1 MVDGLHGGM
10 AHFLALAPTRGG
22 LRLGLLTVML
32 PETDIHIFLNRGEV
46 LQDIGNDSLLNGPTE
61 EIQLAHC
68 CLLNR
73 RLAAD
78 LETDSFATAK
88 RIKEALGIRL
98 EFAFVMEVDEELS
111 VFVEIGYVELLG
123 IVGHEPVYETEADWA
138 RAGQNRQNLFKSSRL
153 IVECLEPH
161 DDEVLLP
168 LNAIL
173 ECLACG
179 IHSIPV
185 VPCLGLD
192 GHRNFVCEN
201 RGMDQM
207 DQKSQDT
214 YPAIAAASV
223 LAAKALE
230 ADISPYPA
238 IAAASVLASKAL
250 ESDASPYPAVA
261 AASVLASK
269 ALEES
274 RVPAVPVSDKTPDM
288 SLLRKLYHTFPTSLP
303 KETPSVSTVTQK
315 AKKGDTM
322 ICYIFWNANVLLQKK
337 GDTFDFPS
345 FQLEEDTD
353 PDTSMKAFI
362 GKTYLTDPSIV
373 QTVKAFK
380 SQMQSWYY
388 YISYTGKEAKTME
401 DYPMHPI
408 DKDGTFWLPL
418 VALKDE
424 HTKIANINPFLAVL
438 KLLQM
443 DVGVSLDSLR
453 KIPAWGC
460 EGDDPYCP
468 KELQDH
474 ILLGEEYSKQ
484 HPLLTS
490 RDMQEY
496 QQLAASTV
504 EEDRLK
510 LSQTYTDRV
519 LHVAG
524 KDGVQS
530 LPIPNPY
537 VAASYRQDPA
547 TKFDRETIS
556 RFDASG
562 NLKSRNMDVLA
573 HIVPKSITIDKPM
586 TVSILESL
594 WFCGQNPAMQTDPR
608 CFPTRLL
615 GELREYQEYRDAPSI
630 KMIENWDLMKYFV
643 VKLKHM
649 IPGTLIAPFDLPPSV
664 ASVPVATP
672 ALPAPAAPTIL
683 PTPVPAAPTIL
694 PASAVPTPAVP
705 APAPVVP
712 APAPVVPAPAVPAP
726 VVPAPV
732 VPAPTVSAPVVP
744 APAPVPAHVPAPA
757 PVPVPVVPVAPV
769 PAPARHAIVPMRTG
783 VLVPLR
789 LGAIGLKPILP
800 GRHIGVL
807 PGIA

>member
-1 MVDGLHGGM
+1 M
-10 AHFLALAPTRGG
+10 AHFLALAPTRGC
-22 LRLGLLTVML
+22 LRLGLLTVMF
-32 PETDIHIFLNRGEV
+32 PETDIHIFLNRGEMF
-46 LQDIGNDSLLNGPTE
+46 QDIGNDSLLNGPTE

-98 EFAFVMEVDEELS
+98 EFAFVMEVDEELP
-111 VFVEIGYVELLG
+111 VFMEIGHIELLG

-138 RAGQNRQNLFKSSRL
+138 RAGQNRQNLFKASRL

-161 DDEVLLP
+161 DNEVLLP
-168 LNAIL
+168 LDAIL
-173 ECLACG
+173 ECLACRV
-179 IHSIPV
+179 HSIPV

-192 GHRNFVCEN
+192 GHRNFVREN
-201 RGMDQM
+201 RGMDQ
-207 DQKSQDT
+207 DA

-230 ADISPYPA
+230 EEAYPDIASAAVLAAKALESDVSPYPAIAAASVLAAKALESDVSPYPA

-250 ESDASPYPAVA
+250 EESRTDPSPD
-261 AASVLASK
+261 AAS
-269 ALEES
+269 
-274 RVPAVPVSDKTPDM
+274 DKKPDI

-303 KETPSVSTVTQK
+303 KETPSVTTLTQK
-315 AKKGDTM
+315 AKKGDTL
-322 ICYIFWNANVLLQKK
+322 ICYIFWNANVLLQKE

-345 FQLEEDTD
+345 LQLEEDTD
-353 PDTSMKAFI
+353 SDTSMKTFI
-362 GKTYLTDPSIV
+362 GKTYITDPSIV
-373 QTVKAFK
+373 QTVKKFK
-380 SQMQSWYY
+380 SEMQSWYY
-388 YISYTGKEAKTME
+388 YVSYTGKEAKTME

-408 DKDGTFWLPL
+408 EKDGTFWLPL
-418 VALKDE
+418 VALQQE

-438 KLLQM
+438 KLLQI

-460 EGDDPYCP
+460 ELSDPYCP
-468 KELQDH
+468 KELQEH

-490 RDMQEY
+490 SDLQEY

-556 RFDASG
+556 RFDSSG
-562 NLKSRNMDVLA
+562 NLKSRNMDVLH

-594 WFCGQNPAMQTDPR
+594 WFCGQNPTMQSDPR

-615 GELREYQEYRDAPSI
+615 GELREYQEYRDAPNI
-630 KMIENWDLMKYFV
+630 KVIENWDLMKYFV

-649 IPGTLIAPFDLPPSV
+649 IPGTPIAPFDLPTKEA
-664 ASVPVATP
+664 ASPV
-672 ALPAPAAPTIL
+672 APAAVQMP
-683 PTPVPAAPTIL
+683 PEGAAAGT
-694 PASAVPTPAVP
+694 AS
-705 APAPVVP
+705 
-712 APAPVVPAPAVPAP
+712 
-726 VVPAPV
+726 
-732 VPAPTVSAPVVP
+732 
-744 APAPVPAHVPAPA
+744 PAPVPAPVPAPA
-757 PVPVPVVPVAPV
+757 PVPVAGTASPAPV
-769 PAPARHAIVPMRTG
+769 RPVIVPMRTG